1 LPSEPKSERKG
12 VEKNQKT
19 VMETIL
25 QHAQGLVYSLLCLMP
40 SAYQKASLKALL
52 GLFLDAQGHALPAH
66 TSVKS
71 ASSLSRFLNRYS
83 WSTRSVI
90 RTTRQ
95 AILQQIASHLP
106 HAKIPIRILI
116 DLTTLEKSGKFWHLS
131 TPTSAPQAPDP
142 WIRFLNGKRG
152 LHLVVLYLVVG
163 EWRVPWSFR
172 VWRGKGYASP
182 AQLACKLLAT
192 VPKSLVKGRVVL
204 VQADTEFG
212 TVEFLKTIRQRS
224 WRPIVGLR
232 SNRTL
237 KDGRC
242 LKDLYRHA
250 KRGLQV
256 YLKGID
262 YPLTVSWFWLK
273 RADGKRELR
282 FVASTYPYSGAYLV
296 QLGRKRWAIE
306 GFFKTAKHQFGL
318 HCFGQGT
325 KLGVYRWL
333 ILSLIAYLL
342 AHWID
347 QWSLP
352 PALDWKIASR
362 LALETLFPS
371 IIWFQLLK
379 QIRMSTDIAAQ
390 YGFQIVLKS
399 LPDPAYWERCKI

>member
-1 LPSEPKSERKG
+1 MEP
-12 VEKNQKT
+12 
-19 VMETIL
+19 IL

-40 SAYQKASLKALL
+40 SVYQKASLKALL

-90 RTTRQ
+90 RTVRQ
-95 AILQQIASHLP
+95 AVLQQIATHPP

-116 DLTTLEKSGKFWHLS
+116 DLTTLEKRGKFCHLS
-131 TPTSAPQAPDP
+131 TQTSDPNHPDF
-142 WIRFLNGKRG
+142 WVRFLNGKRG
-152 LHLVVLYLVVG
+152 LHLVVLYLIIG

-182 AQLACKLLAT
+182 AQLGCKLLAT
-192 VPKSLVKGRVVL
+192 VPKSLLKRRVVL

-212 TVEFLKTIRQRS
+212 TIGFFNAVRKRG
-224 WRPIVGLR
+224 WRPVVGLR
-232 SNRTL
+232 GNRTL
-237 KDGRC
+237 QDGRC

-256 YLKGID
+256 YLKDLD
-262 YPLTVSWFWLK
+262 YPLSVSWFWLK
-273 RADGKRELR
+273 RTDGKRELR
-282 FVASTYPYSGAYLV
+282 FVASSHPYSGAYLV
-296 QLGRKRWAIE
+296 RLGRKRWAIE

-352 PALDWKIASR
+352 PVLDWKAASR
-362 LALETLFPS
+362 LALETLLPS
-371 IIWFQLLK
+371 IVWFQLLK
-379 QIRMSTDIAAQ
+379 QIRMSADIATQ
-390 YGFQIVLKS
+390 YGFEIVLKS
-399 LPDPAYWERCKI
+399 LPDPVYWERCKI

>member
-1 LPSEPKSERKG
+1 MK
-12 VEKNQKT
+12 
-19 VMETIL
+19 TIL

-40 SAYQKASLKALL
+40 SVYQKASLNALL
-52 GLFLDAQGHALPAH
+52 GLFLDAQGHALPEH
-66 TSVKS
+66 TQVKS
-71 ASSLSRFLNRYS
+71 PSSLSRFLNRYT

-95 AILQQIASHLP
+95 TILQQLASHRP
-106 HAKIPIRILI
+106 HPRIPIRILI
-116 DLTTLEKSGKFWHLS
+116 DLTTLEKSGKFWQLS
-131 TPTSAPQAPDP
+131 TPTTDPDAPDP
-142 WIRFLNGKRG
+142 WVRFLNGKRG

-172 VWRGKGYASP
+172 VWRGKGHASP
-182 AQLACKLLAT
+182 ADLARKLLAT
-192 VPKSLVKGRVVL
+192 VPKALVNGRVVL

-212 TVEFLKTIRQRS
+212 TVEFFKAVRKRS
-224 WRPIVGLR
+224 WRPVVGMR
-232 SNRTL
+232 CNRTL
-237 KDGRC
+237 QDGRC

-250 KRGLQV
+250 QRGLQV
-256 YLKGID
+256 YLKGIE

-273 RADGKRELR
+273 RAGGKRELR

-342 AHWID
+342 AHWIV

-352 PALDWKIASR
+352 PVLDWKATCR
-362 LALETLFPS
+362 LALETLLPS
-371 IIWFQLLK
+371 MVWFQLLK
-379 QIRMSTDIAAQ
+379 QIRLSAEIAAQ
-390 YGFQIVLKS
+390 YGFEIVLKS
-399 LPDPAYWERCKI
+399 LPDRAYRERCKI

>member
-1 LPSEPKSERKG
+1 
-12 VEKNQKT
+12 
-19 VMETIL
+19 
-25 QHAQGLVYSLLCLMP
+25 MP

-66 TSVKS
+66 TPVKS
-71 ASSLSRFLNRYS
+71 ASSLSRFLNRYR
-83 WSTRSVI
+83 WSTRRVI

-95 AILQQIASHLP
+95 TILQQLASHRP
-106 HAKIPIRILI
+106 PIRTPIRILV
-116 DLTTLEKSGKFWHLS
+116 DLTTLEKSGKFWQLS
-131 TPTSAPQAPDP
+131 TPTSDSEQPDP
-142 WIRFLNGKRG
+142 WVRFLNGKRG

-172 VWRGKGYASP
+172 VWRGKGFASP
-182 AQLACKLLAT
+182 NHLACKLLAT

-212 TVEFLKTIRQRS
+212 TAEFLKAVVKRS
-224 WRPIVGLR
+224 WRPVVGLR
-232 SNRTL
+232 SSRTL
-237 KDGRC
+237 QDGRC

-256 YLKGID
+256 SLKDLD

-273 RADGKRELR
+273 RADGNRELR

-342 AHWID
+342 VHWID

-352 PALDWKIASR
+352 PVLDWKAASR
-362 LALETLFPS
+362 LALETLLPS
-371 IIWFQLLK
+371 MVWFQLLK
-379 QIRMSTDIAAQ
+379 QIRVSAEIAAQ
-390 YGFQIVLKS
+390 YGFEIVLKS
-399 LPDPAYWERCKI
+399 LPDQAYRERCKI

>member
-1 LPSEPKSERKG
+1 
-12 VEKNQKT
+12 
-19 VMETIL
+19 METIL

-40 SAYQKASLKALL
+40 STYQKASLKALL

-66 TSVKS
+66 THVKS

-83 WSTRSVI
+83 WSTRGVI

-95 AILQQIASHLP
+95 AILQQMAAHLP
-106 HAKIPIRILI
+106 HARIPIRILI

-131 TPTSAPQAPDP
+131 TPTVDSEQSDP
-142 WIRFLNGKRG
+142 WIRLLNGKRG

-182 AQLACKLLAT
+182 AQLGCRLLAT

-212 TVEFLKTIRQRS
+212 TVEFFKAVRRRA
-224 WRPIVGLR
+224 WRPVVGLR

-237 KDGRC
+237 HDGRC

-256 YLKGID
+256 YLKGIG

-296 QLGRKRWAIE
+296 ALGRKRWTIE

-352 PALDWKIASR
+352 PVLDWKIASR
-362 LALETLFPS
+362 LALETLLPS

-379 QIRMSTDIAAQ
+379 QLQMSTDIAAQ
-390 YGFQIVLKS
+390 YGFEIVLKS
-399 LPDPAYWERCKI
+399 LPDPPYWERCKI

>member
-1 LPSEPKSERKG
+1 
-12 VEKNQKT
+12 
-19 VMETIL
+19 METIL

-40 SAYQKASLKALL
+40 STYQKASLNALL
-52 GLFLDAQGHALPAH
+52 GLFLEAQGHALPAH

-71 ASSLSRFLNRYS
+71 ASSLSRFLNHYH
-83 WSTRSVI
+83 WSTRRVI

-106 HAKIPIRILI
+106 HARIPIRILI
-116 DLTTLEKSGKFWHLS
+116 DLTTLEKSGKFLHLS
-131 TPTSAPQAPDP
+131 TPTSDPQAPDP

-182 AQLACKLLAT
+182 AQLGRKLLAT
-192 VPKSLVKGRVVL
+192 VPKSVLKGRVVL

-212 TVEFLKTIRQRS
+212 TVEFLEAVRQHS
-224 WRPIVGLR
+224 WRPVVGLK

-237 KDGRC
+237 QDGRC

-256 YLKGID
+256 YLKDID

-273 RADGKRELR
+273 RAEGKRELR

-306 GFFKTAKHQFGL
+306 GFFKVAKHQFGL

-325 KLGVYRWL
+325 KLGVYHWL

-342 AHWID
+342 AHWIN

-352 PALDWKIASR
+352 PVLNWKIASR
-362 LALETLFPS
+362 LALETLLPS
-371 IIWFQLLK
+371 IVWFQLLK

-390 YGFQIVLKS
+390 YRFEIVLKS

>member
-1 LPSEPKSERKG
+1 
-12 VEKNQKT
+12 
-19 VMETIL
+19 METIL

-40 SAYQKASLKALL
+40 SAYQKASLQALL

-66 TSVKS
+66 TPVKS
-71 ASSLSRFLNRYS
+71 ASSLSRFLNHYT
-83 WSTRSVI
+83 WPTRRVI

-95 AILQQIASHLP
+95 AILQQLATHLP
-106 HAKIPIRILI
+106 HAKIPLRILI
-116 DLTTLEKSGKFWHLS
+116 DLTTLEKSGKFRHLS
-131 TPTSAPQAPDP
+131 TPTADSKQPDP
-142 WIRFLNGKRG
+142 WVRVLNGKRG

-182 AQLACKLLAT
+182 TQLACKLLAT
-192 VPKSLVKGRVVL
+192 VPQSLVAGRVVI

-212 TVEFLKTIRQRS
+212 TIEFLKAVRRRS
-224 WRPIVGLR
+224 WRLVVGLR

-237 KDGRC
+237 HDGRC

-250 KRGLQV
+250 KRGLQG

-262 YPLTVSWFWLK
+262 YPLTLSWFWLK

-282 FVASTYPYSGAYLV
+282 FVASTHPYTGAYLV

-306 GFFKTAKHQFGL
+306 GFFKTAKHQFGW
-318 HCFGQGT
+318 HCFGQST

-333 ILSLIAYLL
+333 VLSLIAYLL
-342 AHWID
+342 AHWMD

-352 PALDWKIASR
+352 PVLDWKAASC
-362 LALETLFPS
+362 LALETLLPS
-371 IIWFQLLK
+371 IVWLQLLK
-379 QIRMSTDIAAQ
+379 QIRINSDIAAQ
-390 YGFQIVLKS
+390 YGFEIVLKS
-399 LPDPAYWERCKI
+399 LPDPAYWEWCKI